1 MGASKRLCKCMVLA
15 ALISALL
22 AAAPR
27 VPAQTSQEGIVESD
41 AAAIEQA
48 LQSIWSDALVFAA
61 VDIDDKASEW
71 LVSVDQKVVSPF
83 LRLWDFGPMLDDLI
97 EPHGVDLAPSSRS
110 QLLAELRSTY
120 ARYVLEV
127 LYDYRLSDRT
137 IRDIRFDL
145 DDSQP
150 NISATVKGPLGFSP
164 RVVFLVQTQTRD
176 ITIINMKVA
185 TVSYTAW
192 KRNEYQKYSKKGQW
206 DKLVEVLAGK
216 NQTFFKQFCL
226 DSSALDEKTKE
237 SFYYEAPIYLVNA
250 CLSSR

>member
-1 MGASKRLCKCMVLA
+1 MGASKRSYKGIVIA

-22 AAAPR
+22 AAAPLA
-27 VPAQTSQEGIVESD
+27 PAQTAQEGIVERD

-48 LQSIWSDALVFAA
+48 LQGIWSDALALAA
-61 VDIDDKASEW
+61 VDIDDKTRDW
-71 LVSVDQKVVSPF
+71 LVSVDQQVVSPF
-83 LRLWDFGPMLDDLI
+83 LGFWDFGPMLDDLI
-97 EPHGVDLAPSSRS
+97 EPHGVDLAPSLRT

-120 ARYVLEV
+120 ARYVFEV
-127 LYDYRLSDRT
+127 LYDYRLNDQT

-145 DDSQP
+145 NDSQP
-150 NISATVKGPLGFSP
+150 NISATIKGPLGFSP
-164 RVVFLVQTQTRD
+164 RVLFLVQTQTRD

-185 TVSYTAW
+185 AVSYTAW
-192 KRNEYQKYSKKGQW
+192 KKNEYQKYANKDQW
-206 DKLVEVLAGK
+206 DKLVEVLTVK

-250 CLSSR
+250 CL

>member
-1 MGASKRLCKCMVLA
+1 MGASKRSYKCIVLA
-15 ALISALL
+15 ALVSALL

-71 LVSVDQKVVSPF
+71 LVSVDEQVVSPF
-83 LRLWDFGPMLDDLI
+83 LGLWDFGPMLDDLI
-97 EPHGVDLAPSSRS
+97 EP
-110 QLLAELRSTY
+110 
-120 ARYVLEV
+120 LEV

-206 DKLVEVLAGK
+206 DKLVEVLAVK

-237 SFYYEAPIYLVNA
+237 SFYYDAPIYLVNA
-250 CLSSR
+250 CL